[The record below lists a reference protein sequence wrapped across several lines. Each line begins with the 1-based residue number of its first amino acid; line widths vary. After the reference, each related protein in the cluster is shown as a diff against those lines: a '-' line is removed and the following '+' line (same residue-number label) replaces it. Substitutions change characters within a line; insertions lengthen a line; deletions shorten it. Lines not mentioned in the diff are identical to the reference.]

1 MAGTRA
7 PEGALDYLEQVAPG
21 PVLAAELAKVDRAD
35 LSRFDTVTLMK
46 ARQRLLAHEQA
57 QFMLDMVA
65 VTDAVMVEAPADEWV
80 TQRDKYA
87 SAEVRAALAWTKSAT
102 DTAVGDALW
111 LLERLRNVWNALDAG
126 IIELAQARVFLQELS
141 GLDDDV
147 LARQI
152 ANQGIDYCR
161 LRRTTGQLRAFLRKL
176 VLTEDPQAAAR
187 RHKDAV
193 KERRVV
199 TGTNP
204 DATAFLSGCN
214 LPPDRAM
221 AAYERIDAFARARK
235 QAGDHEGLDQLRA
248 NVFLGLLDGTYAGP
262 APIHRRGVLEITV
275 DLPTLLNLADNPG
288 QLGGYGPVVADI
300 ARQVAA
306 EQARERLT
314 RWDYI
319 VTDLITGLVR
329 YSGTT
334 RARPHAPGLSTESP
348 SGRKQ
353 GLGARRFGSSIGTS
367 EGPERNQ
374 TPLDGKGKD
383 RRRFPTPPQRRTVVG
398 RDRTCQAPGC
408 RTPASRSEID
418 HVRDHADGGPTEEW
432 NLVAACTYHH
442 DLKDHG
448 WSVHRDDW
456 TAITTWTSPL
466 GQIYQVKPE
475 PLSEPYLPESPV
487 ERALIAQLRV

>member
-111 LLERLRNVWNALDAG
+111 LLGRLRNVWNALDAG
-126 IIELAQARVFLQELS
+126 IIEPAQARVFLQELS

-187 RHKDAV
+187 RHTDAV

-204 DATAFLSGCN
+204 DTTAFLSGCN
-214 LPPDRAM
+214 LPPDRAV

-235 QAGDHEGLDQLRA
+235 RAGDHEGLDQLRA
-248 NVFLGLLDGTYAGP
+248 DVFLGLLDGTYAGP
-262 APIHRRGVLEITV
+262 GTDPSERCPRDHRR
-275 DLPTLLNLADNPG
+275 PAN
-288 QLGGYGPVVADI
+288 
-300 ARQVAA
+300 AA
-306 EQARERLT
+306 AF
-314 RWDYI
+314 
-319 VTDLITGLVR
+319 
-329 YSGTT
+329 
-334 RARPHAPGLSTESP
+334 
-348 SGRKQ
+348 GR
-353 GLGARRFGSSIGTS
+353 
-367 EGPERNQ
+367 
-374 TPLDGKGKD
+374 
-383 RRRFPTPPQRRTVVG
+383 
-398 RDRTCQAPGC
+398 
-408 RTPASRSEID
+408 
-418 HVRDHADGGPTEEW
+418 
-432 NLVAACTYHH
+432 
-442 DLKDHG
+442 
-448 WSVHRDDW
+448 
-456 TAITTWTSPL
+456 
-466 GQIYQVKPE
+466 
-475 PLSEPYLPESPV
+475 
-487 ERALIAQLRV
+487 